1 MYGGA
6 IKMCAKYKIK
16 GPGDRISIRLK
27 NDDHKFAAWL
37 NNQSDQTLALR
48 YAWDMFIEANGMNDV
63 TLAAMMREKQ
73 LNNAPSPTDF
83 KEPVAP
89 KVAQPLETV
98 SHTNVPVVSITPSH
112 EPVIEYKEKEL
123 TKEMQETTTKQ
134 LPEESELKTQQ
145 ITREVQEQNT
155 ETRTPVENT
164 SSSSKEQQEIHNEQ
178 IEKTHITPTEDEI
191 IETTEIEQGQA
202 SPSRKKAATFD
213 VTQVFGSMGIKKT

>member
-73 LNNAPSPTDF
+73 LNNAPNPTDF

-134 LPEESELKTQQ
+134 LPEVSEQKTQQ
-145 ITREVQEQNT
+145 ITSEVQ
-155 ETRTPVENT
+155 
-164 SSSSKEQQEIHNEQ
+164 EQQEIHNEQ

-213 VTQVFGSMGIKKT
+213 VIQVFGSMGIKKP